1 VIRPTLLDY
10 KGDGFLLSTPKGRNA
25 FWQMFQWGIDDN
37 IADWSSWQMPTNANP
52 YIDQAEID
60 DMRSTMP
67 EQVFRQEILA
77 EFIEDGAGVF
87 RRVSECA
94 IAIPETEAPLR
105 KDGSRMGEYLIAVD
119 WGKHHDFTVLTVFN
133 LSTNSMVH
141 MDRFNQIDYTV
152 QVNRLVSL
160 YEKFRPVTIIAERN
174 SMGDPLIEQLQRRGL
189 PVQPFNT
196 TNATKARAVDDL
208 ALAFERGDI
217 KIINDPVLIS
227 ELQAYEM
234 ERLPSGLMR
243 YNAPSGMHDDTVMS
257 TAIGW
262 QGVLVMSEPPQSN
275 VVIDEYE
282 TAISP
287 Y

>member
-1 VIRPTLLDY
+1 
-10 KGDGFLLSTPKGRNA
+10 
-25 FWQMFQWGIDDN
+25 M
-37 IADWSSWQMPTNANP
+37 
-52 YIDQAEID
+52 
-60 DMRSTMP
+60 
-67 EQVFRQEILA
+67 
-77 EFIEDGAGVF
+77 
-87 RRVSECA
+87 
-94 IAIPETEAPLR
+94 
-105 KDGSRMGEYLIAVD
+105 
-119 WGKHHDFTVLTVFN
+119 
-133 LSTNSMVH
+133 
-141 MDRFNQIDYTV
+141 
-152 QVNRLVSL
+152 SL
-160 YEKFRPVTIIAERN
+160 YEKFAPVTIIAERN

-227 ELQAYEM
+227 EHQAYEM

-262 QGVLVMSEPPQSN
+262 QGVLVMSEPAQSN